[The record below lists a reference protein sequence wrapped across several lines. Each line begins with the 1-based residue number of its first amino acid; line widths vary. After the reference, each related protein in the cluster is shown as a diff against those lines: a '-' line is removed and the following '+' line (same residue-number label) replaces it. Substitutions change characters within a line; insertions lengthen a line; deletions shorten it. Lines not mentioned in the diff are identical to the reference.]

1 MHNFSSD
8 ETKSFRKM
16 SEKHRKKRS
25 KDKEKP
31 QNSLNSLL
39 IVENTSGSLFFVE
52 NERKNKSLKKLLKKK
67 RRDEKLQK
75 IIPQPIIEPDA
86 Q

>member
-1 MHNFSSD
+1 
-8 ETKSFRKM
+8 M